1 MFVLDI
7 VQDGLRPVQA
17 FEFSDGLFD
26 VTWAENN
33 ENILVAAGGDG
44 SIQIWD
50 VLQPKVGMGRP
61 CLSSSCVL
69 FIVTIWLTTLLLLL
83 LFPVKDWALSEC
95 CKSCSGACLR
105 GGHGQCLGCY

>member
-50 VLQPKVGMGRP
+50 VLQPKVGMG
-61 CLSSSCVL
+61 
-69 FIVTIWLTTLLLLL
+69 
-83 LFPVKDWALSEC
+83 
-95 CKSCSGACLR
+95 
-105 GGHGQCLGCY
+105 